1 MLATR
6 LDPDYGV
13 VGGTQLRLGDE
24 ALQAAV
30 RRWGV
35 WKSEAAGKLGLES
48 SVDPFLLLQGLL
60 LRALRRMGWGAAG
73 LLQPRCRLHPTPYL
87 ALVSLAR

>member
-48 SVDPFLLLQGLL
+48 SVAARWASRANLLINLL
-60 LRALRRMGWGAAG
+60 FTV
-73 LLQPRCRLHPTPYL
+73 RL
-87 ALVSLAR
+87 

>member
-30 RRWGV
+30 RRRGV

-48 SVDPFLLLQGLL
+48 SVDPFLDCPACAMTH
-60 LRALRRMGWGAAG
+60 RAE
-73 LLQPRCRLHPTPYL
+73 LHDGESWFPL
-87 ALVSLAR
+87 HA